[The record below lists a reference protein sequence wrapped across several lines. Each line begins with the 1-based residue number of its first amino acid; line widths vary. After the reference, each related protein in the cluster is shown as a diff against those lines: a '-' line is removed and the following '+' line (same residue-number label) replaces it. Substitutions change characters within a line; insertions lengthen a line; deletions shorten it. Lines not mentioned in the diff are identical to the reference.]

1 MDDENFFDL
10 IRRISHK
17 CREREDRVKRK
28 FALSPA
34 EYEALISLQGRERV
48 TCREFS
54 SRMRL
59 SVSRGSRIIDKL
71 YSRGLI
77 QRTDLDTDR
86 RCKNIWLTDKGKKVR
101 DAIRQKMSACENQ
114 LTSVFSAA
122 ELRSLKQSLRRV
134 LAAPILP

>member
-54 SRMRL
+54 SRMNL
-59 SVSRGSRIIDKL
+59 SVSRGSRVIDKL
-71 YSRGLI
+71 YAHGLI
-77 QRTDLDTDR
+77 ERTDLDSDR
-86 RCKNIWLTDKGKKVR
+86 RCKNIWLTSKGQE
-101 DAIRQKMSACENQ
+101 IREGIRLEMAYCEEN
-114 LTSVFSAA
+114 
-122 ELRSLKQSLRRV
+122 
-134 LAAPILP
+134 LAAACPAGVLKTLKAGLSKIVDKF